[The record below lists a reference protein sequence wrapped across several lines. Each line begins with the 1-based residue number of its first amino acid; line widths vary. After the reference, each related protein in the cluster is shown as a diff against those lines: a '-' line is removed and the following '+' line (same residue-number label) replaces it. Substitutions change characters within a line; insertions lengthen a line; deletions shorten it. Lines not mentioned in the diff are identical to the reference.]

1 MKRPFPP
8 FFCAFIFLSIPLFLS
23 RTLHVCEGGGLI
35 TLLVLKMDTN
45 GEATTN
51 VTEDFDLPLSF
62 LLQGFL

>member
-8 FFCAFIFLSIPLFLS
+8 FFRTFIILSIPLFLS
-23 RTLHVCEGGGLI
+23 RTLHVREGGGLI
-35 TLLVLKMDTN
+35 TLLVLIMDTN

-62 LLQGFL
+62 LSQGFL

>member
-1 MKRPFPP
+1 M
-8 FFCAFIFLSIPLFLS
+8 
-23 RTLHVCEGGGLI
+23 I

-62 LLQGFL
+62 LSQGCL